1 MQLQKGLERT
11 IMEEEELLKLIA
23 QKWRYRILRELYP
36 NRSSTFT
43 ELSDSPH
50 MKEVDIGNLS
60 KYINELSEN
69 GVILKQERK
78 NTLPSKIQ
86 DLIHSIIEAA
96 KPEEE
101 EPWQPQPD
109 EVKLCLDALKASD
122 TREMREAFLSDLR
135 SMLNSGY
142 WDLQLEAFFDKALGH
157 PDDVEREIMEL
168 LNAQPKNREEIEAFL
183 RREKER
189 IYDLVKRPGDIS
201 SAAFRMYVDVSKG
214 KEVLDKIEA
223 DLQGENAEMVI
234 KAVHGYGWPLYEKF
248 GLDFKKFLFK
258 ALKHEKEPVRSLAL
272 EIMKT
277 ISQSR
282 P

>member
-1 MQLQKGLERT
+1 VEIQEKELERA
-11 IMEEEELLKLIA
+11 MEEEEKLVKLIA
-23 QKWRYRILRELYP
+23 QKWSYRILRDLYP
-36 NRSSTFT
+36 NRSSTLT
-43 ELSDSPH
+43 ELRFGLH
-50 MKEVDIGNLS
+50 MKPDLGNLS
-60 KYINELSEN
+60 RYVDELEEN
-69 GVILKQERK
+69 GVILRPEKEIK
-78 NTLPSKIQ
+78 LPGKIK
-86 DLIHSIIEAA
+86 DLVHSIIVAA

-142 WDLQLEAFFDKALGH
+142 WDLQLEAFFDKALRH

-168 LNAQPKNREEIEAFL
+168 LNAHPKDPEKIKAFL
-183 RREKER
+183 KHEKEK

-201 SAAFRMYVDVSKG
+201 SAAFRVYVDVSRG
-214 KEVLDKIEA
+214 KEVLEKIEA

-258 ALKHEKEPVRSLAL
+258 ALKHEKEPVRNVAL

-282 P
+282 R